1 MSNRKSISKH
11 TRLKVY
17 QKYNGH
23 CAYCGCELALK
34 EMQVDH
40 IQSVY
45 WYDGAN
51 DIENYNPACRMCNFY
66 KSTMSVEDF
75 REQLGKILSRLEKV
89 FIFRL
94 AKKYGLI
101 REIKEPVI
109 FYFEKENLKK
119 VMDFEREKL
128 SLKEKELEKFEKSN
142 NVKSLFVDN
151 PELLEEWRWMDN
163 KLKIREVCGGYALD
177 IPFADGS
184 VNTIYFNSKRNAET
198 VKHIIEIDDSNPKND
213 LYDYCPKIDKE

>member
-1 MSNRKSISKH
+1 MPKRKHISKS

-17 QKYNGH
+17 EKYNGH

-66 KSTMSVEDF
+66 KSTKTVEDF
-75 REQLGKILSRLEKV
+75 KKALGKLLSGLEKV

-94 AKKYGLI
+94 AIKYGLI
-101 REIKEPVI
+101 KETDNSVV
-109 FYFEKENLKK
+109 FYFEKK
-119 VMDFEREKL
+119 
-128 SLKEKELEKFEKSN
+128 
-142 NVKSLFVDN
+142 
-151 PELLEEWRWMDN
+151 N
-163 KLKIREVCGGYALD
+163 K
-177 IPFADGS
+177 
-184 VNTIYFNSKRNAET
+184 T
-198 VKHIIEIDDSNPKND
+198 
-213 LYDYCPKIDKE
+213 DKESESK

>member
-213 LYDYCPKIDKE
+213 LYDYSPKIDKE

>member
-1 MSNRKSISKH
+1 MPKRKHISKS

-17 QKYNGH
+17 EKYNGH

-66 KSTMSVEDF
+66 KSTMTIEDF
-75 REQLGKILSRLEKV
+75 RKQLGKLLSRLEKV

-101 REIKEPVI
+101 KETQEPIK
-109 FYFEKENLKK
+109 FYFEG
-119 VMDFEREKL
+119 VR
-128 SLKEKELEKFEKSN
+128 
-142 NVKSLFVDN
+142 
-151 PELLEEWRWMDN
+151 
-163 KLKIREVCGGYALD
+163 
-177 IPFADGS
+177 
-184 VNTIYFNSKRNAET
+184 T
-198 VKHIIEIDDSNPKND
+198 DD
-213 LYDYCPKIDKE
+213 

>member
-1 MSNRKSISKH
+1 MPKRKHISKS

-17 QKYNGH
+17 EKYKGH

-151 PELLEEWRWMDN
+151 PELLEE
-163 KLKIREVCGGYALD
+163 
-177 IPFADGS
+177 
-184 VNTIYFNSKRNAET
+184 
-198 VKHIIEIDDSNPKND
+198 
-213 LYDYCPKIDKE
+213 